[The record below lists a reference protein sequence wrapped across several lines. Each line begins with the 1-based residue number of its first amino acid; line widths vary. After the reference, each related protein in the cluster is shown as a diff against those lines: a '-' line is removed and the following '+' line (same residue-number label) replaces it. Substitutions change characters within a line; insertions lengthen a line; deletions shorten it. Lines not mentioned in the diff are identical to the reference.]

1 MCIRDSCGRTY
12 LSNGLIDNAK
22 TEATNVLETLLPY
35 ISQGISVV
43 GLEPS
48 CILSFRDELPA
59 LLKNKNTKLLK
70 NNSFTFEELLVKQ
83 CKNLTFKKLNEKVLL
98 HGHCHQKAFDAV
110 KPIQKILNCIEGL
123 DVETIETSCCGMAG
137 AFGYGK
143 DTYDISMKMARE
155 RLFPAIKNNSKEIK
169 IIADGT
175 SCRCQI
181 KDGLDKQAIHVAKFL
196 DDNIIY

>member
-1 MCIRDSCGRTY
+1 M
-12 LSNGLIDNAK
+12 
-22 TEATNVLETLLPY
+22 
-35 ISQGISVV
+35 
-43 GLEPS
+43 
-48 CILSFRDELPA
+48 
-59 LLKNKNTKLLK
+59 
-70 NNSFTFEELLVKQ
+70 
-83 CKNLTFKKLNEKVLL
+83 
-98 HGHCHQKAFDAV
+98 
-110 KPIQKILNCIEGL
+110 
-123 DVETIETSCCGMAG
+123 ETIETSCCGMAG

-143 DTYDISMKMARE
+143 DTYDISMRMAQE

>member
-1 MCIRDSCGRTY
+1 M
-12 LSNGLIDNAK
+12 
-22 TEATNVLETLLPY
+22 
-35 ISQGISVV
+35 
-43 GLEPS
+43 
-48 CILSFRDELPA
+48 SFRDELPA
-59 LLKNKNTKLLK
+59 LLKNKNTELLK
-70 NNSFTFEELLVKQ
+70 KNSYTFEELLAKQ
-83 CKNLTFKKLNEKVLL
+83 CKNLNFKKLNEKVLL

-110 KPIQKILNCIEGL
+110 KPIQKILNYIEGL

-143 DTYDISMKMARE
+143 DTYDISMRMAQE